1 MAAQQTAASES
12 PAAGRPTSLQTL
24 ATRVSALLPARVRH
38 HLPRVAHYARWA
50 WGFVMLTPVGL
61 TILLAALWAGWY
73 QGVAHLDLVVLMV
86 SFCALVA
93 LVLMA
98 GFTLVGFFIVRS
110 LFKKNLG
117 RTNTTLEA
125 EALSAT
131 GWWLRLPFWLPFLDV
146 TWTWEG
152 GEGACAADLTLH
164 LEGQDTHELATPRRR
179 GVFHRIVRRVQ
190 VRDILGLT
198 RIFWRIEE
206 AVDLEVLPHRGK
218 IEHLV
223 PLMGFI
229 SGDDISDPYGDPW
242 GDRVDMRQYSPGD
255 SPRMILWKVF
265 ARSRKLMVRI
275 PERAVAARPRGC
287 GYLVADRRP
296 NPLDEPSAGVARVMI
311 ERQLLG
317 EGWAFAAD
325 NGGAPATTVEDA
337 LGVLARSGQGGA
349 NSGGF
354 RDFIEK
360 AEREGYGYCVV
371 FVPPAPGP
379 WLDTLIDGVRHT
391 SLRIHA
397 FIGMDGIDAG
407 RLRKNRHGGLVRRL
421 FVQPDDLDA
430 PTLPELSEVLTRLAA
445 CGGNVALIDRRTG
458 QLFSNPASLLG
469 KTGGAS
475 A

>member
-1 MAAQQTAASES
+1 MAAQQTAASVAPPAGS
-12 PAAGRPTSLQTL
+12 PPSPQAP
-24 ATRVSALLPARVRH
+24 ATRATTLPPPGWRRRIALAR
-38 HLPRVAHYARWA
+38 HYARLA
-50 WGFVMLTPVGL
+50 WGLVPLTPVGL
-61 TILLAALWAGWY
+61 TILVAAVGAGWY
-73 QGVAHLDLVVLMV
+73 QGVGHLDLVVLMV
-86 SFCALVA
+86 AFSTLVA
-93 LVLMA
+93 LALMMML
-98 GFTLVGFFIVRS
+98 TIVCFFIVRAR
-110 LFKKNLG
+110 FKQNLG
-117 RTNTTLEA
+117 RTNKTLEA
-125 EALSAT
+125 EAVSAT
-131 GWWLRLPFWLPFLDV
+131 GWSIRLPVWLPCIDV
-146 TWTWEG
+146 TWAWNE
-152 GEGACAADLTLH
+152 GEGACAADLVLH
-164 LEGQDTHELATPRRR
+164 LEGQETYEFATPRRR
-179 GVFHRIVRRVQ
+179 GVFTRVIRRVR

-198 RIFWRIEE
+198 AMVWPIEE
-206 AVDLEVLPHRGK
+206 AVDIEVLPHRGK

-223 PLMGFI
+223 PLIGFI

-255 SPRMILWKVF
+255 SPRMIMWKVF

-296 NPLDEPSAGVARVMI
+296 RPLDEPSAGVARVMI

-325 NGGAPATTVEDA
+325 NGGAPATTVSDA
-337 LGVLARSGQGGA
+337 LTTLARSGQA
-349 NSGGF
+349 VPDASGF

-379 WLDTLIDGVRHT
+379 WLDALLDAVRRT

-397 FIGMDGIDAG
+397 FVGMDGVDAG
-407 RLRKNRHGGLVRRL
+407 RLSRPRHDGLLRRL
-421 FVQPDDLDA
+421 VVQPDDLDA
-430 PTLPELSEVLTRLAA
+430 PTMRDLSEVLTKLAS

-458 QLFSNPASLLG
+458 QLFTNPTSLLG
-469 KTGGAS
+469 QAGGTS